1 MSICLTAGIQVA
13 ARPFFLPEHSQP
25 HQNRFVWGY
34 EITVVNQSDHAV
46 QLVDRHWII
55 TDGRGCVEHVEGPG
69 VVGQQP
75 FLEAG
80 ESFSYRSFC
89 PLKTSHGFMRGS
101 FGMVRADGERFEAA
115 VASFVLMPPWMLN

>member
-1 MSICLTAGIQVA
+1 MSICLTAGIKVV
-13 ARPFFLPEHSQP
+13 ARPFFLPDHSQP
-25 HQNRFVWGY
+25 QQKRFVFGY
-34 EITVVNQSDHAV
+34 EITVFNGGDQAV

-55 TDGRGCVEHVEGPG
+55 TDGRGRVEYVEGPG

-80 ESFSYRSFC
+80 ESFTYQSFC

-101 FGMVRADGERFEAA
+101 FGMVRPDGERFEAA
-115 VASFVLMPPWMLN
+115 VASFVLMPTWMLN